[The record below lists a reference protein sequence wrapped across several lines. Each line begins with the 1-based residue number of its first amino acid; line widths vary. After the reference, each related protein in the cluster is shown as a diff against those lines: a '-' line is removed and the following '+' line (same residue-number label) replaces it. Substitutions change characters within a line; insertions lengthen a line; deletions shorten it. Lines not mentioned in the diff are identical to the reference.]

1 LLRRTLQRSIR
12 PSTKKDSVNKHGI
25 SRLSLAHCFLR
36 YFYRLNAAIRHD
48 CNLQI
53 IKINK
58 SVVQFERFTLAN
70 GLRVIIHQDTSTP
83 MAVVNVMY
91 DVGAKDEDPNK
102 TGFAHLF
109 EHLMFGGSINIPV
122 YDEPLQMAGGENN
135 AYTTND
141 LTNYYIQL
149 PAENLETA
157 FWLESDRM
165 LSLAFTDNSL
175 EVQRKVVCEEFK
187 EHYLNKPYGD
197 VWLKLRELA
206 YQVHPY
212 RWMTIGKE
220 LAHIENAQL
229 QDVKNFF
236 FKHYR
241 PVNAI
246 LVVAGNVTVEKVKEL
261 AEKWFGPIEP
271 GEKYLRRLP
280 EEPPQTTGKK
290 LEVHA
295 NVPLDALY
303 KCWHIYPRMDHRYYV
318 ADLITEIL
326 SGGGSSRLFQA
337 LVKEKQLFS
346 NIECYHFGTTDA
358 GLLAIEGKLV
368 KGVKI
373 EDAEAAITEELNKL
387 KAEGVTEAELQ
398 KVKNKTESM
407 IAFEDMS
414 VMNRANSLAFYE
426 LLGDATLMNS
436 ELERYNKVTV
446 EDIHEQSNKIFREEN
461 SSTLYYCSKV

>member
-1 LLRRTLQRSIR
+1 
-12 PSTKKDSVNKHGI
+12 
-25 SRLSLAHCFLR
+25 
-36 YFYRLNAAIRHD
+36 
-48 CNLQI
+48 
-53 IKINK
+53 
-58 SVVQFERFTLAN
+58 
-70 GLRVIIHQDTSTP
+70 

-91 DVGAKDEDPNK
+91 DVGARDEDPSQ

-109 EHLMFGGSINIPV
+109 EHLMFGGSVNIPV

-149 PAENLETA
+149 PADNLETA

-175 EVQRKVVCEEFK
+175 EVQRKVVSEEFK

-197 VWLKLRELA
+197 VWHKMRELA

-220 LAHIENAQL
+220 LSHIENAKL

-246 LVVAGNVTVEKVKEL
+246 LVVAGNVTVDQVRIL
-261 AEKWFGPIEP
+261 AEKWFGPIES
-271 GEKYLRRLP
+271 GEKYERNLP
-280 EEPPQTTGKK
+280 VEPQQNASRK
-290 LEVHA
+290 LEIHA
-295 NVPLDALY
+295 DVPLDALY

-326 SGGGSSRLFQA
+326 SGGGSSRLFQS
-337 LVKEKQLFS
+337 LVKEKKLFS
-346 NIECYHFGTTDA
+346 NIECYHFGTIDN
-358 GLLAIEGKLV
+358 GLLTIEGKLV
-368 KGVKI
+368 KGVKF
-373 EDAEAAITEELNKL
+373 EDAEKAINLELDKIKTEKV
-387 KAEGVTEAELQ
+387 AVTELE

-407 IAFEDMS
+407 ISFEDMS
-414 VMNRANSLAFYE
+414 IMNRANSLAFYE
-426 LLGDATLMNS
+426 LLGDAKLMNT
-436 ELERYNKVTV
+436 ELDRYHKVTV
-446 EDIHEQSNKIFREEN
+446 DDVQQLSNEIFREEN
-461 SSTLYYCSKV
+461 CSTLVYKAKN